1 MVIWDDL
8 SRNPDLRSPHLGR
21 TFQTEQEVQRP
32 LWACPC
38 SPTPNTPYTGEGRR
52 EAPARIHRREGAPA
66 PIHRREGAPA
76 LHSGKRNGSSADDLW
91 EDPGVWGPWRS
102 SLQRLGSYR
111 TEGRDSTM
119 KNRVRKYPPR
129 SQWPTVLLQFGVW
142 SYMIQNLRMFLVSS
156 PSFSYFLFMQVFI
169 FRMNLILLF
178 VKKLKSNWHLKW
190 TNSQPQTLSVTKSS
204 RLGQLLKLHLWFSDF
219 SEWGQR
225 KKAADAADCFVRRN
239 SEV

>member
-8 SRNPDLRSPHLGR
+8 SRNPDLRSPHWGR
-21 TFQTEQEVQRP
+21 RFQTEQEVQRP

-52 EAPARIHRREGAPA
+52 EAPA

-102 SLQRLGSYR
+102 SLQRLGSCC

-129 SQWPTVLLQFGVW
+129 SQWPTVLLLQFGVC
-142 SYMIQNLRMFLVSS
+142 SYMIQNLCMFLVSS
-156 PSFSYFLFMQVFI
+156 PSFFYFLFMQVFI
-169 FRMNLILLF
+169 FRMKLILLF
-178 VKKLKSNWHLKW
+178 VKKFKSNWHLKW
-190 TNSQPQTLSVTKSS
+190 TNILPQTLTV
-204 RLGQLLKLHLWFSDF
+204 LLRAHS
-219 SEWGQR
+219 WGS
-225 KKAADAADCFVRRN
+225 F
-239 SEV
+239 